1 MWNEIIKGQFTNT
14 LGPQKRI
21 LVVEDNELMRLVVS
35 DSLSRL
41 GYEVVTAS
49 DGGEGY
55 ELLLQNRFDLVITD
69 FQMPKIDG
77 LHLVDLIKEC
87 RPFTP
92 VLMITGQSR
101 NEILEKMTSGQVDFL
116 MFKPFEMEELHQIVQ
131 SFLVNNSSESNT
143 ARLCKD
149 GY

>member
-1 MWNEIIKGQFTNT
+1 MKRQLMNT
-14 LGPQKRI
+14 LGPQKKI
-21 LVVEDNELMRLVVS
+21 LVVDDNELMRLALS
-35 DSLSRL
+35 GSLSRF
-41 GYEVVTAS
+41 GYKVVTAG

-69 FQMPKIDG
+69 CQMPKIDG
-77 LHLVDLIKEC
+77 WHLVELIKEC
-87 RPFTP
+87 RPYTP

-131 SFLVNNSSESNT
+131 SFLADNSSKCKT

-149 GY
+149 GH

>member
-1 MWNEIIKGQFTNT
+1 MKEQSTNT
-14 LGPQKRI
+14 LIQHKRI
-21 LVVEDNELMRLVVS
+21 LVIDDNELMRIVVS
-35 DSLSRL
+35 DSLSRF
-41 GYEVVTAS
+41 GYEVVTAR

-69 FQMPKIDG
+69 CQMPKIDG
-77 LHLVDLIKEC
+77 WHLVDLIKEC
-87 RPFTP
+87 RPYTP

-101 NEILEKMTSGQVDFL
+101 NEIVEKMTTGQVDFL